1 MNSPFQAV
9 VTRKVP
15 VLLIKVVPKPATPP
29 PQEKEK

>member
-15 VLLIKVVPKPATPP
+15 VLLIKVVPKPSTP